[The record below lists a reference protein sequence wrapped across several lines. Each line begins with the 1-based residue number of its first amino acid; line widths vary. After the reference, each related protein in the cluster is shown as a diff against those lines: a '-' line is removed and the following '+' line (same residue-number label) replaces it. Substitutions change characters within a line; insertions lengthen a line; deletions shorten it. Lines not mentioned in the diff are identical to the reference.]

1 MVGNRRRIL
10 ILAAVLLLSGCG
22 SASEAAA
29 VPSFSPT
36 PSATPVPE
44 PKVIDDMDAEALP
57 EAYLEAMEQGGT
69 IETITYSAEN
79 YVADDGSTLSKEA
92 EVYLPAGYGESSD
105 TYPAV
110 ILMHGWQGNDST
122 IFTAEDGAV
131 VNVLDHMIAEGVI
144 PACIV
149 VTPTFDTRNKS
160 ASWEKSETELEPF
173 ASETRNDLLPY
184 LLENYRISED
194 RQDHYFG
201 GFSMGGVT
209 VWYEFLE
216 NLDLF
221 HGFLAISGDCWKTK
235 TDGAETDYAETA
247 GLLEQA
253 VRDQKFDSDDF
264 LIVAESGSE
273 DYFLTPMEEQIKEMR
288 KTGMFTEENLFWRLQ
303 QGAQHSY
310 DALGCYLYNG
320 LPILFG
326 TSDQKR

>member
-1 MVGNRRRIL
+1 MI
-10 ILAAVLLLSGCG
+10 A
-22 SASEAAA
+22 
-29 VPSFSPT
+29 
-36 PSATPVPE
+36 
-44 PKVIDDMDAEALP
+44 DMDAEALP
-57 EAYLEAMEQGGT
+57 ETYLEAMENGAT
-69 IETITYSAEN
+69 IESITYSAED
-79 YVADDGSTLSKEA
+79 YVDGDGSTLSKEA

-235 TDGAETDYAETA
+235 TDGAETDYAEA
-247 GLLEQA
+247 AALLEQA
-253 VRDQKFDSDDF
+253 VRDQGFDSDDF

-303 QGAQHSY
+303 QGAEHSY

>member
-1 MVGNRRRIL
+1 MI
-10 ILAAVLLLSGCG
+10 A
-22 SASEAAA
+22 
-29 VPSFSPT
+29 
-36 PSATPVPE
+36 
-44 PKVIDDMDAEALP
+44 DMDAEALP
-57 EAYLEAMEQGGT
+57 ETYLEAMENGAT
-69 IETITYSAEN
+69 IESITYSAED
-79 YVADDGSTLSKEA
+79 YVDGDGSTLSKEA
-92 EVYLPAGYGESSD
+92 EVYLPSGYSDSSD
-105 TYPAV
+105 SYPLI

-253 VRDQKFDSDDF
+253 VRDQGFDSDDF

-288 KTGMFTEENLFWRLQ
+288 KTGTFTEENLFWRLQ
-303 QGAQHSY
+303 QGRMLVLRRTGSSRWSVSGRRESGA
-310 DALGCYLYNG
+310 GE
-320 LPILFG
+320 
-326 TSDQKR
+326 T

>member
-1 MVGNRRRIL
+1 M
-10 ILAAVLLLSGCG
+10 
-22 SASEAAA
+22 
-29 VPSFSPT
+29 
-36 PSATPVPE
+36 
-44 PKVIDDMDAEALP
+44 
-57 EAYLEAMEQGGT
+57 
-69 IETITYSAEN
+69 
-79 YVADDGSTLSKEA
+79 
-92 EVYLPAGYGESSD
+92 
-105 TYPAV
+105 
-110 ILMHGWQGNDST
+110 
-122 IFTAEDGAV
+122 
-131 VNVLDHMIAEGVI
+131 NVLDHMIAEGVI

-253 VRDQKFDSDDF
+253 VRDQGFDSDDF

>member
-1 MVGNRRRIL
+1 MI
-10 ILAAVLLLSGCG
+10 A
-22 SASEAAA
+22 
-29 VPSFSPT
+29 
-36 PSATPVPE
+36 
-44 PKVIDDMDAEALP
+44 DMDAEALP
-57 EAYLEAMEQGGT
+57 ETYLEAMENGAT
-69 IETITYSAEN
+69 IESITYSAED
-79 YVADDGSTLSKEA
+79 YVDGDGSTLSKEA
-92 EVYLPAGYGESSD
+92 EVYLPSGYSDSSD
-105 TYPAV
+105 SYPLI

-122 IFTAEDGAV
+122 IFTAEDGEV
-131 VNVLDHMIAEGVI
+131 VNVLDHMISDSMI

-173 ASETRNDLLPY
+173 VQETRNDLLPF
-184 LLENYRISED
+184 LLENYRISSD
-194 RQDHYFG
+194 RNDHYFG

-209 VWYEFLE
+209 TWYEFLE

-235 TDGAETDYAETA
+235 TDGAETDYAEA
-247 GLLEQA
+247 AALLEQA
-253 VRDQKFDSDDF
+253 VRDQGFDSDDF

-303 QGAQHSY
+303 QGAEHSY

>member
-22 SASEAAA
+22 SASEAA
-29 VPSFSPT
+29 VSSFSPT

-253 VRDQKFDSDDF
+253 VRDQGFDSDDF

>member
-29 VPSFSPT
+29 VPSFSP
-36 PSATPVPE
+36 VPE
-44 PKVIDDMDAEALP
+44 PKVLDDMDAEALP

>member
-57 EAYLEAMEQGGT
+57 EAYLEAMEHGGT

-184 LLENYRISED
+184 LLENYRVSED

-253 VRDQKFDSDDF
+253 VRDQGFDSDDF

-303 QGAQHSY
+303 QGAEHSY
-310 DALGCYLYNG
+310 EALGCYLYNG

>member
-1 MVGNRRRIL
+1 MI
-10 ILAAVLLLSGCG
+10 A
-22 SASEAAA
+22 
-29 VPSFSPT
+29 
-36 PSATPVPE
+36 
-44 PKVIDDMDAEALP
+44 DMDAEALP
-57 EAYLEAMEQGGT
+57 ETYLEAMENGAT
-69 IETITYSAEN
+69 IESITYSAED
-79 YVADDGSTLSKEA
+79 YVDGDGSTLSKEA
-92 EVYLPAGYGESSD
+92 EVYLPSGYSDSSD
-105 TYPAV
+105 SYPLI

-253 VRDQKFDSDDF
+253 VRDQGFDSDDF

-288 KTGMFTEENLFWRLQ
+288 KTGTFTEENLFWRLS
-303 QGAQHSY
+303 GRVIR
-310 DALGCYLYNG
+310 NG
-320 LPILFG
+320 DCF
-326 TSDQKR
+326 

>member
-1 MVGNRRRIL
+1 MI
-10 ILAAVLLLSGCG
+10 A
-22 SASEAAA
+22 
-29 VPSFSPT
+29 
-36 PSATPVPE
+36 
-44 PKVIDDMDAEALP
+44 DMDAEALP
-57 EAYLEAMEQGGT
+57 ETYLEAMENGAT
-69 IETITYSAEN
+69 IESITYSAEN

-253 VRDQKFDSDDF
+253 VRDQGFDSDDF

-288 KTGMFTEENLFWRLQ
+288 KTGTFTEENLFWRLQ
-303 QGAQHSY
+303 QGASHSY
-310 DALGCYLYNG
+310 GALGCYLYNG

>member
-1 MVGNRRRIL
+1 MVGDRRVLMIS
-10 ILAAVLLLSGCG
+10 AVLLLSGCR
-22 SASEAAA
+22 SASETAA

-44 PKVIDDMDAEALP
+44 PKVIADMDAEALP
-57 EAYLEAMEQGGT
+57 ETYLEAMENGAT
-69 IETITYSAEN
+69 IESITYSAED
-79 YVADDGSTLSKEA
+79 YVDGDGSTLSKEA
-92 EVYLPAGYGESSD
+92 EVYLPSGYSDSSD
-105 TYPAV
+105 SYPLI

-253 VRDQKFDSDDF
+253 VRDQGFDSDDF

-288 KTGMFTEENLFWRLQ
+288 KTGTFTEENLFWRLQ
-303 QGAQHSY
+303 QGASHSY
-310 DALGCYLYNG
+310 GALGCYLYNG

>member
-235 TDGAETDYAETA
+235 TDGAETDYAEAA

-253 VRDQKFDSDDF
+253 VRDQGFDSDDF

-303 QGAQHSY
+303 QGAEHSY
-310 DALGCYLYNG
+310 EALGCYLYNG